1 MAKDFFACN
10 GCIGHGTAVREEQDY
25 YATPPEAVHKL
36 FDSEY
41 FTPPEVVWEC
51 ACGGGHIA
59 EALKEHGVQSYCT
72 DLIDRGYGTGGVD
85 FLEQDKLLFDVDT
98 ILTNPPYKYATDF
111 VLKALEL
118 LPDNGRV
125 IMLLK
130 IQFLEGKDRL
140 KRLYTNN
147 QLCKVF
153 VHTSRIRCAT
163 NADFASAHG
172 NAVCYCWFEWCKGY
186 QGQPKIYWLK

>member
-10 GCIGHGTAVREEQDY
+10 GCVGHGTAVREEHDY

-85 FLEQDKLLFDVDT
+85 FLKSDLIYNVDT

-111 VLKALEL
+111 VLHALDV

-125 IMLLK
+125 IMFLK
-130 IQFLEGKDRL
+130 TTFLEGQDRW
-140 KRLYTNN
+140 KRLHSKFPPIAMYQFIERQRCSRNGEFKAKGDN
-147 QLCKVF
+147 AISYAWYEWRNVF
-153 VHTSRIRCAT
+153 NGHP
-163 NADFASAHG
+163 
-172 NAVCYCWFEWCKGY
+172 
-186 QGQPKIYWLK
+186 QIYWLK